1 MTERRLFYATNRN
14 HLGNNRW
21 HPDGYGKKFSDDG
34 VENLRFGRLSI
45 DVDESKLAKY
55 LETDRESMGQGDGE
69 GLIKYLA
76 KCADSADIVAYR
88 EKINRSMA
96 EDRQKNVKLGSI
108 GAFSDLQAIMRKNT
122 DVLLYIH
129 GFNVS
134 WSDAVGSALS
144 LQEMLNHCPE
154 GDSEQSVQVVLFT
167 WPSDGMA
174 LPFVS
179 YKSDRSEAAGS
190 GNAVG
195 RAILK
200 VRDFLASLRR
210 ADEELCKQDL
220 HILCHSMGN
229 YLLQN
234 ALERCDAFTAGNAL
248 PRLFEHIFLCAPDVD
263 DTALEEGHPLG
274 RVHEF
279 ARSVSIY
286 HNRGDVALVVSDF
299 TKGNPDRLGSN
310 GPARPNLVHA
320 KVHQVDCTPIVKGLV
335 EHSYYLVGHVN
346 ADIRMSIDSV
356 PHDDP
361 RRHRNRIDLLG
372 NRWEMRS
379 T

>member
-14 HLGNNRW
+14 HLGNDRW
-21 HPDGYGKKFSDDG
+21 HPDSYGKKFSNDG
-34 VENLRFGRLSI
+34 VENLRFGRLTVE
-45 DVDESKLAKY
+45 VDESKLTKY
-55 LETDRESMGQGDGE
+55 LEAERGSMGQGDGE
-69 GLIKYLA
+69 GMIKYLA

-88 EKINRSMA
+88 ERIKPSIA
-96 EDRQKNVKLGSI
+96 EDQQDKIKLGSQ
-108 GAFSDLQAIMRKNT
+108 GAFSDLRAIMRKNT

-134 WSDAVGSALS
+134 WTDAVGSALS
-144 LQEMLNHCPE
+144 LQEMLNHCPD
-154 GDSEQSVQVVLFT
+154 GDSEQNVQVVLFT

-210 ADEELCKQDL
+210 EDETLCKQDL

-234 ALERCDAFTAGNAL
+234 ALERCDAFTPGNAL

-263 DTALEEGHPLG
+263 DTALEVGQPLAQL
-274 RVHEF
+274 HEL
-279 ARSVSIY
+279 ARSVSVY

-310 GPARPNLVHA
+310 GPARPAVVHN
-320 KVHQVDCTPIVKGLV
+320 KVHQVDCTPIVKGLA

-346 ADIRMSIDSV
+346 ADIRMSIDGIQ
-356 PHDDP
+356 HDDP
-361 RRHRNRIDLLG
+361 RRRRNRVGLMG
-372 NRWEMRS
+372 NQWEIRS

>member
-14 HLGNNRW
+14 HLGKNRW

-34 VENLRFGRLSI
+34 VENLRFGRLTVE
-45 DVDESKLAKY
+45 VDEKKLAK
-55 LETDRESMGQGDGE
+55 EIEADRGSMGQGDGE
-69 GLIKYLA
+69 ALIKYLA

-88 EKINRSMA
+88 ERISRSIA
-96 EDRQKNVKLGSI
+96 EDQQDNVKLGSQ
-108 GAFSDLQAIMRKNT
+108 GAFSDLQAIMRKSS

-134 WSDAVGSALS
+134 WTEAVGSALS
-144 LQEMLNHCPE
+144 LQEMLTHCPD
-154 GDSEQSVQVVLFT
+154 GDPEQSVQVVLFT

-234 ALERCDAFTAGNAL
+234 ALERCDAFTPGNAL

-263 DTALEEGHPLG
+263 DTVLEKGQPLD
-274 RVHEF
+274 RLHEL
-279 ARSVSIY
+279 ARSVSVY

-310 GPARPNLVHA
+310 GPARPAVVHN
-320 KVHQVDCTPIVKGLV
+320 KVHQVDCTPIVHGLA

-346 ADIRMSIDSV
+346 ADIRMSIDGIQ
-356 PHDDP
+356 HDDP
-361 RRHRNRIDLLG
+361 RRRRNRVGLMG
-372 NRWEMRS
+372 NQWEMRS

>member
-1 MTERRLFYATNRN
+1 MTSRRLFYATNRN
-14 HLGNNRW
+14 HLGNDRW
-21 HPDGYGKKFSDDG
+21 RPDGYGRKFSDDG
-34 VENLRFGRLSI
+34 VENLRFGRVTIEI
-45 DVDESKLAKY
+45 DEAKIAKY
-55 LETDRESMGQGDGE
+55 LEADRGSMGQGDGE
-69 GLIKYLA
+69 AMIKYLA
-76 KCADSADIVAYR
+76 KCAESAKIVAYR
-88 EKINRSMA
+88 EKINRSVA
-96 EDRQKNVKLGSI
+96 ENQQKQVRLGSQ

-134 WSDAVGSALS
+134 WTDAVGSALS
-144 LQEMLNHCPE
+144 LQEMLNSCPD
-154 GDSEQSVQVVLFT
+154 GDTEQHVQVVLFS

-234 ALERCDAFTAGNAL
+234 AIERCDAFTPGNAL

-263 DTALEEGHPLG
+263 DTVLEKGQPLEQL
-274 RVHEF
+274 HEL
-279 ARSVSIY
+279 ARSVSVY

-310 GPARPNLVHA
+310 GPARPAVVHN
-320 KVHQVDCTPIVKGLV
+320 KIHQVDCTPIVKGLT

-346 ADIRMSIDSV
+346 ADIRMSMDGLQ
-356 PHDDP
+356 HDDP
-361 RRHRNRIDLLG
+361 RRRRNRVGLMG
-372 NRWEMRS
+372 NQWEMRS

>member
-1 MTERRLFYATNRN
+1 MTELRLFYATNRN
-14 HLGNNRW
+14 HLGKDRW

-34 VENLRFGRLSI
+34 VENLRFGRVLVK
-45 DVDESKLAKY
+45 VDESKMEKF
-55 LETDRESMGQGDGE
+55 LEKDCGSMGQGDGE
-69 GLIKYLA
+69 RLIKYLTKSA
-76 KCADSADIVAYR
+76 ESADIVAYR
-88 EKINRSMA
+88 EKINPSVA
-96 EDRQKNVKLGSI
+96 EDQQENIKLGSQA
-108 GAFSDLQAIMRKNT
+108 AFSDLQTIMRQQS
-122 DVLLYIH
+122 DVLLFIH
-129 GFNVS
+129 GYNVS
-134 WSDAVGSALS
+134 WPDAVGTALS
-144 LQEMLNHCPE
+144 LQTMLNSSPE
-154 GDSEQSVQVVLFT
+154 RDSEQQVQVVLFT

-234 ALERCDAFTAGNAL
+234 AVERCDAFTPGNAL

-263 DTALEEGHPLG
+263 DTVLEKGQPLEQL
-274 RVHEF
+274 HEL
-279 ARSVSIY
+279 ARSVSVY
-286 HNRGDVALVVSDF
+286 HNRGDVALVISDF

-310 GPARPNLVHA
+310 GPARPAVVHN
-320 KVHQVDCTPIVKGLV
+320 KIHQVDCTPIVKGRV

-346 ADIRMSIDSV
+346 ADIRMSIDGIQ
-356 PHDDP
+356 HDDP
-361 RRHRNRIDLLG
+361 RRRRNRVGLMG
-372 NRWEMRS
+372 NQWEMRS

>member
-1 MTERRLFYATNRN
+1 MTSRRLFYATNRN
-14 HLGNNRW
+14 HLGKDRW
-21 HPDGYGKKFSDDG
+21 RPDGYGKKFSDDG
-34 VENLRFGRLSI
+34 VENLRFGRVTVE
-45 DVDESKLAKY
+45 VDEAKIAKY
-55 LETDRESMGQGDGE
+55 LEADRGSMGQGDGE
-69 GLIKYLA
+69 AMIKYLA
-76 KCADSADIVAYR
+76 KCAESADIVAYR
-88 EKINRSMA
+88 EKINRSIS
-96 EDRQKNVKLGSI
+96 ENQQENVKLGSQ

-122 DVLLYIH
+122 DVLLFIH

-134 WSDAVGSALS
+134 WTEAVGTALS
-144 LQEMLNHCPE
+144 LQEMLNHSPDGDPE
-154 GDSEQSVQVVLFT
+154 QGVQVVLFS

-234 ALERCDAFTAGNAL
+234 AVERCDAFTPGNAL

-263 DTALEEGHPLG
+263 DTVLEEGQPLDQL
-274 RVHEF
+274 HEL
-279 ARSVSIY
+279 ARSVSVY

-310 GPARPNLVHA
+310 GPARPAVVHN
-320 KVHQVDCTPIVKGLV
+320 KIHQVDCTPIVKGLA

-346 ADIRMSIDSV
+346 ADIRMSIDGLQ
-356 PHDDP
+356 HDDP
-361 RRHRNRIDLLG
+361 RRRRNRVGLMG
-372 NRWEMRS
+372 NQWEMRS

>member
-1 MTERRLFYATNRN
+1 MSDLQLFYATNRN
-14 HLGNNRW
+14 HLGNDRW

-34 VENLRFGRLSI
+34 VENLRFGKLT
-45 DVDESKLAKY
+45 VAADESKMAKY
-55 LETDRESMGQGDGE
+55 LDADRGTMGQGDGE
-69 GLIKYLA
+69 GLIKYLS
-76 KCADSADIVAYR
+76 KCAGSADIVAYR
-88 EKINRSMA
+88 EKIKASVA
-96 EDRQKNVKLGSI
+96 QDQQEHIKLGSQA
-108 GAFSDLQAIMRKNT
+108 AFSDLQAIMRKNS
-122 DVLLYIH
+122 DVVIYVH

-134 WSDAVGSALS
+134 WNDAVGSALS

-154 GDSEQSVQVVLFT
+154 RDPEQHVQVVLFS

-210 ADEELCKQDL
+210 SDEQLCKQDL
-220 HILCHSMGN
+220 HLLCHSMGN

-234 ALERCDAFTAGNAL
+234 ALQRCDAFTPGNAL

-263 DTALEEGHPLG
+263 DTVLEEGQPLG
-274 RVHEF
+274 RLHEL
-279 ARSVSIY
+279 ARSVSVY
-286 HNRGDVALVVSDF
+286 HNRGDVALVVSDY

-310 GPARPNLVHA
+310 GPARPTLVHN
-320 KVHQVDCTPIVKGLV
+320 KVHQVDCTSIVKGLV
-335 EHSYYLVGHVN
+335 EHSYYLVGNIN
-346 ADIRMSIDSV
+346 ADIRMSIDGM
-356 PHDDP
+356 PHDAP
-361 RRHRNRIDLLG
+361 GRHRNRVGVLG
-372 NRWEMRS
+372 NQWDMRS